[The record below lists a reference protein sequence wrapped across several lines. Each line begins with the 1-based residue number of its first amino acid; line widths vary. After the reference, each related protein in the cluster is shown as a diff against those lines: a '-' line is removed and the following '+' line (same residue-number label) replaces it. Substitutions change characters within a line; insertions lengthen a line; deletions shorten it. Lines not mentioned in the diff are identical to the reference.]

1 MIEIAVEP
9 QRPAT
14 FRDWTKGRAV
24 QVIGT
29 NWGSDELP
37 FQNWRRFK
45 EAFAPELIEQAVNE
59 TGCSLGRAVET
70 ILDPFGGS
78 GTTALASQFLG
89 VRPTTIEVNPFLTD
103 LIEAKVASYDL
114 DRAANLFGVVV
125 EEVRKAGPMQEMW
138 PDAPSTFVEPGKDG
152 RYIFSRP
159 VAEQIQKYI
168 YAINN
173 LPDQS
178 ISRLFRVLLGGIII
192 SVSNVLVSGKGRR
205 YRNKPNNVSSRDV
218 DRLFKDRVLTALYDL
233 RKFQHR
239 PCADYTLMRGDARKL
254 AGCGDKVDL
263 SVFSPPYP
271 NSFDYTDV
279 YNVELWVL
287 GYLNGTGSNRAL
299 REATIRSHVQIRRD
313 MTSSR
318 PSGSLL
324 SKTVE
329 ALKAKRNDLW
339 NVNLPEMI
347 EGYVDDMCT
356 VLEGV
361 KSRLNIGGRI
371 YMVVGDSRYAGVD
384 IPVAKILAE
393 AAPAIGL
400 SVISAMPFRSMRAS
414 PQQGGRPE
422 LPETL
427 IVLQG

>member
-1 MIEIAVEP
+1 MVEIAVEP

-14 FRDWTKGRAV
+14 FRDWTRGRAV
-24 QVIGT
+24 QAIGT

-59 TGCSLGRAVET
+59 TAYSLGRAVKT

-89 VRPTTIEVNPFLTD
+89 VCPTTIEVNPFLAD

-114 DRAANLFGVVV
+114 DRAAKLYGVVV
-125 EEVRKAGPMQEMW
+125 EEVLTAGPVREMW

-152 RYIFSRP
+152 RYIFSRD
-159 VAEQIQKYI
+159 VAERIQKYVN
-168 YAINN
+168 AISKIS
-173 LPDQS
+173 DRS

-192 SVSNVLVSGKGRR
+192 PVSNVLVSGKGRR
-205 YRNKPNNVSSRDV
+205 YRNKPNMVSASDV
-218 DRLFKDRVLTALYDL
+218 DELFKERVLTALYDL

-254 AGCGDKVDL
+254 AGYGEKVDL

-287 GYLNGTGSNRAL
+287 GYLNGAGSNRAL
-299 REATIRSHVQIRRD
+299 RQATLRSHVQIRRD

-318 PSGSLL
+318 PAGLLL
-324 SKTVE
+324 SETVA
-329 ALKAKRNDLW
+329 ALKAKRDDLW
-339 NVNLPEMI
+339 NASLPEMI

-361 KSRLNIGGRI
+361 KSRLNTGGRV
-371 YMVVGDSRYAGVD
+371 YMVVGDSRYGGID
-384 IPVAKILAE
+384 IPIAKILAD
-393 AAPAIGL
+393 AAPTIGL
-400 SVISAMPFRSMRAS
+400 GVVSSTPFRSMRAS